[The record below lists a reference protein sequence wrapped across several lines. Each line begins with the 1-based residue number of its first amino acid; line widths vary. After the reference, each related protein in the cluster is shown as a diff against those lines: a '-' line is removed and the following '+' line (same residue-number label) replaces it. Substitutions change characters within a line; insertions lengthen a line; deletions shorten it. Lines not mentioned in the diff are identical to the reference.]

1 MMQIVIERVDNLK
14 GTGKAMYNG
23 MEWTARSE
31 KEEVT
36 FEPEDSAEVTGIEGV
51 KLILRK
57 KEEV

>member
-1 MMQIVIERVDNLK
+1 MCGSSSVIDNLK
-14 GTGKAMYNG
+14 IPEKQCIT
-23 MEWTARSE
+23 EWSGRHVL
-31 KEEVT
+31 KNEEVT

>member
-1 MMQIVIERVDNLK
+1 MCSSDL
-14 GTGKAMYNG
+14 TGKAMYNG